1 VYSYA
6 AERFIFITPSKM
18 HCQIGSFLDGV
29 GIELNFPERKS
40 ARTREKKQLRKSNN
54 ILAVNQNP
62 GILKTFKKRKY

>member
-6 AERFIFITPSKM
+6 AERFILITPSKM
-18 HCQIGSFLDGV
+18 HCQIGPLLAGA

-54 ILAVNQNP
+54 ILAVNKNP
-62 GILKTFKKRKY
+62 RILKTFKKRKY